1 LRPAER
7 IHAEHAHLRSL
18 HTAFV
23 RRAALAILICTLALL
38 GFAERAGTQ
47 PPRQQVKAGGGA
59 IGCGKH
65 CLERRRRAQAYAT
78 ASAQAFAPPGG
89 KVFWGGQ
96 GGYSAPSIADFGTQS
111 GKHPAV
117 FNYFISW
124 RASDSDMHWL
134 SFRLADATRQR
145 ARTLL
150 SISSDGTGL
159 TPQSIARGAGD
170 GFLVALCRLLAQQG
184 QVTYLRPLSEMNNG
198 NNSYSAY
205 TLSGGSRGAAYTTA
219 WFKRAWRRL
228 ALVVRGGSVATIDRK
243 LKRLGLPPVKTGG
256 ADLPQPRVALMW
268 VPLSLGNPEIER
280 NHPIHFWPGGSYV
293 DWVGTTWYSPYKRS
307 AVMDRLYRGKPW
319 RRKPFAFA
327 EWGVWGGED
336 PDFVKQFF
344 GFLHSHPRA
353 RMAVYYQ
360 SASLKPEFALRN
372 HPVSRAALRRAVRW
386 SRLSGYAP
394 ELAP

>member
-1 LRPAER
+1 MGRLVLATTICAIVLLTLAQQAGTRPPLASQ
-7 IHAEHAHLRSL
+7 HAATDDGS
-18 HTAFV
+18 AC
-23 RRAALAILICTLALL
+23 RAACRERTARA
-38 GFAERAGTQ
+38 AWERA
-47 PPRQQVKAGGGA
+47 
-59 IGCGKH
+59 
-65 CLERRRRAQAYAT
+65 Y
-78 ASAQAFAPPGG
+78 APPGR

-96 GGYSAPSIADFGTQS
+96 GGYSAASIADFGTQS

-124 RASDSDMHWL
+124 RASFSDMHWL
-134 SFRLADATRQR
+134 SFRLSDATRQR
-145 ARTLL
+145 ARPLL

-159 TPQSIARGAGD
+159 TPQGMAQGAGD
-170 GFLVALCRLLAQQG
+170 GFLVALTRLLAEQG

-205 TLSGGSRGAAYTTA
+205 DLGGNSRGAAYAPA

-228 ALVVRGGSVATIDRK
+228 ALIVRGGDVRAIDRK
-243 LKRLGLPPVKTGG
+243 LRRLGLPPVRVAGD
-256 ADLPQPRVALMW
+256 ALPSPKVALMW

-280 NHPIHFWPGGSYV
+280 NHPRHFWPGGRYV

-307 AVMDRLYRGKPW
+307 AVMDQLYRGRQW
-319 RRKPFAFA
+319 RSKPFAFA

-336 PDFVKQFF
+336 PGFVRQFF
-344 GFLHSHPRA
+344 GFLRSHPRV

-372 HPVSRAALRRAVRW
+372 HPASRAALRRAVGW